1 MGSISEQIQRLEAI
15 KNRLLNL
22 SDAIAT
28 AGADLCA
35 DIADRV
41 INRGERGEGGKF
53 SPYSTKEVPAF
64 WYMGRSL
71 NAQGEAKVKAKAKAK
86 EGMSYKEF
94 REANNRPTAFKNFS
108 FSQEMWR
115 GFGVKKVEATG
126 GDYTL
131 VIGGQTKESEEKIA
145 WMSGQE
151 KVSIIA
157 PSEEEK
163 RRLIQTLTNKVLNG

>member
-1 MGSISEQIQRLEAI
+1 MGSISDQIERIKAIEARL
-15 KNRLLNL
+15 RNL

-35 DIADRV
+35 AIADRV
-41 INRGERGEGGKF
+41 INNGEKATGGKF

-71 NAQGEAKVKAKAKAK
+71 NAQGEAKVKAAAKKK
-86 EGMSYKEF
+86 EGVSYKEF
-94 REANNRPTAFKNFS
+94 REFNNRPTNFKNFS

-115 GFGVKKVEATG
+115 GFGVKKVESNG
-126 GDYTL
+126 GTYTL
-131 VIGGQTKESEEKIA
+131 VIGGQTPESEEKIA

-157 PSEEEK
+157 PTEQEK
-163 RRLIQTLTNKVLNG
+163 RDILRTLTNKVLNG

>member
-1 MGSISEQIQRLEAI
+1 MGNISDIKKRLTEIQ
-15 KNRLLNL
+15 NRLKNL
-22 SDAIAT
+22 SSAVAV

-35 DIADRV
+35 DIAQRV
-41 INRGERGEGGKF
+41 INSGEKAEGGKF

-71 NAQGEAKVKAKAKAK
+71 NAGGEAKVKAAAKKK
-86 EGMSYKEF
+86 EGVSYKQF
-94 REANNRPTAFKNFS
+94 REFNNRPTNFKNFS

-115 GFGVKKVEATG
+115 GFGVKKVESKG
-126 GDYTL
+126 GTYTL
-131 VIGGQTKESEEKIA
+131 VIGGKTPESEEKIA

-157 PSEEEK
+157 PNDEEK
-163 RRLIQTLTNKVLNG
+163 QRLLRVLTNKVING

>member
-1 MGSISEQIQRLEAI
+1 MGSINEQIQRFEAI

-71 NAQGEAKVKAKAKAK
+71 NAQGEAKVKAAAKNK
-86 EGMSYKEF
+86 EGVSYKEF
-94 REANNRPTAFKNFS
+94 REFNNRPTGFKNFS

-115 GFGVKKVEATG
+115 GFGVKKVESKG
-126 GDYTL
+126 GEYTL

-157 PSEEEK
+157 PSKQE
-163 RRLIQTLTNKVLNG
+163 RDRLIQTLTNKVING